1 MAQKITEFCN
11 RVAYVEVESYKGWSS
26 YGRCHTIDIAC
37 VTTEG
42 DVITRRYKGVD
53 ANTALSNFV
62 NEVFPCDRYFITEKT
77 HKDTLR
83 ITRHGVSDKDV
94 YTFYLHT
101 VTVL

>member
-26 YGRCHTIDIAC
+26 YGRCHTIDIEC

-42 DVITRRYKGVD
+42 DVITRRYKGMD
-53 ANTALSNFV
+53 TNTAVSNFA
-62 NEVFPCDRYFITEKT
+62 NEIFPCDRHFITERT
-77 HKDTLR
+77 HKNTWR
-83 ITRHGVSDKDV
+83 NTCHGGYDKDV